1 MKDLARP
8 LPAKGRVAGKVCR
21 MGRLVLGIVSP
32 LDVDCTPG
40 EACAE
45 GREDEVVTLLE
56 LLLELPDA
64 EGGIVAELVLPRY
77 SMLTITRS
85 RGTCIS
91 RATAS
96 MIRRLAWWGTTQA
109 MSS

>member
-1 MKDLARP
+1 MDFPTLGLPTILTKPDRCVTSCLSSIVRSMEGVGMKDLARP
-8 LPAKGRVAGKVCR
+8 LPAKGRVAGKVYR

-64 EGGIVAELVLPRY
+64 EGD
-77 SMLTITRS
+77 RS
-85 RGTCIS
+85 
-91 RATAS
+91 
-96 MIRRLAWWGTTQA
+96 
-109 MSS
+109 